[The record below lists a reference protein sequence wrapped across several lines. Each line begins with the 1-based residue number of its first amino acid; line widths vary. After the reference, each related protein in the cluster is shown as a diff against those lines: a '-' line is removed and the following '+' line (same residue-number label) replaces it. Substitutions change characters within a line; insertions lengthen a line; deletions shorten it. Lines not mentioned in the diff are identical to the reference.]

1 MIQTSAPTRFDLAGA
16 PTDVAPYKT
25 EEGGYVVNASLGIR
39 VSVSVSTLDTP
50 DIVVMSRD
58 LGVEE
63 RFSSIEEIEHGGALQ
78 LIKTAIAH
86 VHPEQG
92 IYVSTTTEAPRG
104 AGLGAS
110 ASLAVAL
117 LSALRQLKGES
128 PSLEQLVQDALH
140 VENVMLGNINGG
152 QDQYAAALGG
162 FHALEFGPGDTD
174 VKPLYLDPEFLRSL
188 EEHSLLCYSG
198 DSRVSGHILDQVM
211 AHYTSG
217 DRQTVS
223 SLRNM
228 KRIAQETTQAL
239 IDGSLDDLDSL
250 IQAAGEMQRN
260 LHAAVTPPAV
270 QRLLEV
276 GRVHGVHAAKM
287 AGAGG
292 GGCVYFFGP
301 PERRQELER
310 AFRSHGVQML
320 PMQFSSAGLLTT
332 ASNP

>member
-1 MIQTSAPTRFDLAGA
+1 MIQTSAPTRFDFAGA

-39 VSVSVSTLDTP
+39 VSVSVSTLDGP
-50 DIVVMSRD
+50 GIVVMSRD

-63 RFSSIEEIEHGGALQ
+63 RFSSIETIKHGGALR

-86 VHPEQG
+86 VRPERG
-92 IYVSTTTEAPRG
+92 IHVSTTTDAPRG

-117 LSALRQLKGES
+117 LSALRQLNGES
-128 PSLEQLVQDALH
+128 PSLEQLVDDALYL
-140 VENVMLGNINGG
+140 ENVLLGNINGG

-162 FHALEFGPGDTD
+162 FHALQFGPGDID
-174 VKPLYLDPEFLRSL
+174 VKPLCLGPEFLRSL

-198 DSRVSGHILDQVM
+198 DSRVSGQVLDQVM
-211 AHYTSG
+211 ANYTSG

-223 SLRNM
+223 SLRIM
-228 KRIAQETTQAL
+228 KRIAQETMEAL
-239 IDGSLDDLDSL
+239 VDGSLDHLGSL
-250 IQAAGEMQRN
+250 IQEAGETQRN
-260 LHAAVTPPAV
+260 LHPAVTPPAV
-270 QRLLEV
+270 ERLLEI
-276 GRVHGVHAAKM
+276 GRVHGVRAAKM

-301 PERRQELER
+301 PERKQELER
-310 AFRSHGVQML
+310 ALRSHGVRVL
-320 PMQFSSAGLLTT
+320 PIQFSLAGLVTT
-332 ASNP
+332 VSNA